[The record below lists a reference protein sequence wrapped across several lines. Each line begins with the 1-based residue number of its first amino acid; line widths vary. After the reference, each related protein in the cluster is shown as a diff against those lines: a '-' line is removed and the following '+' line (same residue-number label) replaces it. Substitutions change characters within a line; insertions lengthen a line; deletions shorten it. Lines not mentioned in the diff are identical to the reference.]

1 MKKLLS
7 IALALT
13 LMFVFMSGCSQ
24 QGGGSSSSA
33 ASGGTAGEDQTFT
46 IGICQLIQHEALDAA
61 TKGFRDAVSEA
72 LGDRVTFDEQNA
84 QGDSPLCS
92 TIVGGFVANEYD
104 LIMANAT
111 PALQAAVSATS
122 TIPVLGVSVTDFA
135 AALEM
140 DFDSSKG
147 SGINVS
153 GASDGV
159 PGQMYVD
166 LLMELFPEA
175 KNVSVLFCSA
185 EPNSLLQAEDFK
197 ASLPEG
203 VDCSFFTFADSND
216 IQAVTTAA
224 IENCDVLYIPT
235 DNQAA
240 ANVTIIRNVTE
251 PAGIPV
257 IAGEE
262 GICKG
267 CGLATVSISYY
278 NIGRV
283 CGEMAVS
290 VLTGEADIT
299 TLAIAYDQAPVR
311 KINQSYADA
320 IGFAVPEG
328 FENIE

>member
-1 MKKLLS
+1 MKKLLA
-7 IALALT
+7 IMLT
-13 LMFVFMSGCSQ
+13 IVFLFTTGCSANNDK
-24 QGGGSSSSA
+24 GSQ
-33 ASGGTAGEDQTFT
+33 EKDTFT
-46 IGICQLIQHEALDAA
+46 VGICQLVQHEALDAA
-61 TKGFRDAVSEA
+61 TNGFMDAIKEA
-72 LGDRVTFDEQNA
+72 LGDKVTFDVQNA
-84 QGDSPLCS
+84 QGDSPLCT
-92 TIVGGFVANEYD
+92 TIVSGFVSNGYD

-111 PALQAAVSATS
+111 PALQAAASATS
-122 TIPVLGVSVTDFA
+122 EIPVLGVSVTDFA
-135 AALEM
+135 SALNM
-140 DFDSSKG
+140 DFNAADG

-166 LLMELFPEA
+166 LMLELFPEA
-175 KNVSVLFCSA
+175 KKVSVLFCSA

-197 ASLPEG
+197 AALPEG
-203 VDCSFFTFADSND
+203 IECTFFTFADSND
-216 IQAVTTAA
+216 IQAVTTSA
-224 IENCDVLYIPT
+224 IEDCDVMYIPT

-240 ANVTIIRNVTE
+240 SNATIIRNVTE

-262 GICKG
+262 GLCKG

-283 CGEMAVS
+283 CGEMAVKI
-290 VLTGEADIT
+290 LTEGADVSTMPIS
-299 TLAIAYDQAPVR
+299 YDRSPVK

-320 IGFAVPEG
+320 IGFTVPEG